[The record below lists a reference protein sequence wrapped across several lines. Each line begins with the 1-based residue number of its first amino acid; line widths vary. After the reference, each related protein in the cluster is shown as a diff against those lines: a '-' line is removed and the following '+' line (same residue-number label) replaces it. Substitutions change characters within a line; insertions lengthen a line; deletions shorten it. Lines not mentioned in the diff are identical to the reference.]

1 MLVCL
6 PPGTVTGA
14 YPETLT
20 AQGLGDVPMGLDLLL
35 RALLAALRWHTLE
48 FVEGFLTACG
58 EFAETSL
65 GLAVIYT

>member
-1 MLVCL
+1 M
-6 PPGTVTGA
+6 GA
-14 YPETLT
+14 YPERMI
-20 AQGLGDVPMGLDLLL
+20 AQGLEDEPMGLDLLL

-48 FVEGFLTACG
+48 FVKGFLTAFG